1 VDIIL
6 NGKPSK
12 LAENSSLLQLIY
24 NLDLAPEKI
33 ALELNRQ
40 VVRRADWSSTI
51 LKEGDQVEIVHFVGG
66 GLAGEGRCLRAKPKP
81 C

>member
-1 VDIIL
+1 MDIIL
-6 NGKPSK
+6 NGEPGKV
-12 LAENSSLLQLIY
+12 AENSSLQQLIY

-40 VVRRADWSSTI
+40 VVRRADWSSTV

-66 GLAGEGRCLRAKPKP
+66 GRGR
-81 C
+81 